1 MVGGGGGR
9 LACGSRRCARLAAFW
24 LPAAARGGAT
34 GRRLVGCRRRPSAD
48 CRQRGSLP
56 RKEQLL
62 QPSAPPKAESPP
74 TAAAADHRRQR
85 R

>member
-34 GRRLVGCRRRPSAD
+34 GRRLVWLSEAAVGR
-48 CRQRGSLP
+48 LP
-56 RKEQLL
+56 
-62 QPSAPPKAESPP
+62 
-74 TAAAADHRRQR
+74 AARVFTS
-85 R
+85 